1 MLSLAGLLAVIFI
14 AHFFRANTQLALN
27 DYQQHKMYQHIV
39 EDYLAGKETAVTENK
54 DLDALAFLRTLQRH
68 LQTNSEDSQAW
79 MILGNAL
86 QGVDNNRHSL
96 MAYQRAY
103 RVNRNDQT
111 VALAY
116 VNARLSLLAEQQT
129 LDIESIDIL
138 NNVLATDAQHEN
150 ALMLLGVV
158 AYQGKDF
165 VLAID
170 AWQRL
175 LVALQARAAAQGQ
188 ELPESVLTALQTSIE
203 KAKVAQTNE
212 QSPASEAVF
221 SLALHIIFSEEA
233 LYDLKNHLSS
243 IGNGAASNPVLF
255 VYARKPKQKGMP
267 LAAIRYALNT
277 PAATV
282 DLVLTNQHSLAG
294 IDLSKL
300 ETLELSARV
309 SFSGQAIAESGD
321 WQSDAFIINSES
333 FTMPQQLIIDKT
345 FANTP

>member
-1 MLSLAGLLAVIFI
+1 
-14 AHFFRANTQLALN
+14 
-27 DYQQHKMYQHIV
+27 
-39 EDYLAGKETAVTENK
+39 
-54 DLDALAFLRTLQRH
+54 
-68 LQTNSEDSQAW
+68 DSQAW

-175 LVALQARAAAQGQ
+175 LVALQARA
-188 ELPESVLTALQTSIE
+188 
-203 KAKVAQTNE
+203 
-212 QSPASEAVF
+212 
-221 SLALHIIFSEEA
+221 
-233 LYDLKNHLSS
+233 
-243 IGNGAASNPVLF
+243 
-255 VYARKPKQKGMP
+255 
-267 LAAIRYALNT
+267 
-277 PAATV
+277 
-282 DLVLTNQHSLAG
+282 
-294 IDLSKL
+294 
-300 ETLELSARV
+300 
-309 SFSGQAIAESGD
+309 
-321 WQSDAFIINSES
+321 
-333 FTMPQQLIIDKT
+333 
-345 FANTP
+345 